1 MILEQIAAVPVLIK
15 ILSIFAFMLLLNR
28 FRLSLSYCLPAGAL
42 VLLAWMK
49 TPLTQWGP
57 IVLSSVLDLQTI
69 SLVLIVDLI
78 LVMSGMMKQTGHMD
92 RLVRSFMQ
100 LARDGRTVASVMT
113 ALIGLLPMPGGALFS
128 APLVETSLAGHPVS
142 SEQKTGLNYW
152 FRHLWEFWWPLYPGV
167 VLALALTEVNIW
179 QYYAVMAP
187 LTLVAIGA
195 GYVFIL
201 RPIGKIRNPSG
212 QGVSR
217 ARVKSFIWEMM
228 PILIVILVIIIQTG
242 LTEILALFNLK
253 IKIPGAMAILPG
265 LCLATLWVGVVNRI
279 TWLQFKSAIFE
290 KTMPAMM
297 MLLLGIMIF
306 KGVMIKTSAVEA
318 IRNELIT
325 FHIPALLVVLIMPFL
340 AGMVTGVAIGFVGT
354 TFPLIIPLFPQENS
368 LGFVAYA
375 AMAYTFGHMGQMISP
390 IHICFLVTKDY
401 FKANLWK
408 SYRYVLPPVLTILSA
423 IIGFF
428 LITQLF

>member
-1 MILEQIAAVPVLIK
+1 MMLEQIAAVPALIK
-15 ILSIFAFMLLLNR
+15 ILSIFVFMLLLNR
-28 FRLSLSYCLPAGAL
+28 FRLSLSYCLPIGAL
-42 VLLAWMK
+42 VLLVWMK
-49 TPLTQWGP
+49 TPLAQWGP

-92 RLVRSFMQ
+92 RLVKSFMQ

-128 APLVETSLAGHPVS
+128 APLVEISLAGHPVS
-142 SEQKTGLNYW
+142 GEQKTGLNYW

-167 VLALALTEVNIW
+167 VLALALTEVNIR

-201 RPIGKIRNPSG
+201 RPIGKIPNPSG

-217 ARVKSFIWEMM
+217 ARIKSFIWEMM

-242 LTEILALFNLK
+242 LTEILALLGLE

-279 TWLQFKSAIFE
+279 TWRQFKSAILE

-306 KGVMIKTSAVEA
+306 KGVMTKTSAVEA

-325 FHIPALLVVLIMPFL
+325 FHIPSLLVVLIMPFL
-340 AGMVTGVAIGFVGT
+340 AGMITGVAIGFVGT
-354 TFPLIIPLFPQENS
+354 TFPLIIPLFPQDNS
-368 LGFVAYA
+368 LGYVIYA
-375 AMAYTFGHMGQMISP
+375 AMAYTFGHMGQMLSP

-408 SYRYVLPPVLTILSA
+408 SYRYILPPVLTILSA

-428 LITQLF
+428 LITKLF